1 MAWGCLV
8 PDSCRLVDRFA
19 ESFRNTG
26 SRVLAQAQTEGL
38 SGAAFQCSGTCAGIV
53 VVVVLG
59 EVREAD
65 FHLNDKFTKGGRKTK
80 AGGTFQWRVFLRPGL
95 VRMVCGPHHGKL
107 SHNPV
112 RLISKP
118 PSPLLPEGKLW
129 KTFPVWM
136 ILEVVEINF
145 WGRSQLQFAFTF
157 IVYLYLDPPSISNLS
172 LEVCF
177 FGG

>member
-59 EVREAD
+59 EVREAA
-65 FHLNDKFTKGGRKTK
+65 FHLTSSRKAAAKRRQAGLSSGEFFCGLAWLGWCVGRTM
-80 AGGTFQWRVFLRPGL
+80 GNFLTIP
-95 VRMVCGPHHGKL
+95 
-107 SHNPV
+107 
-112 RLISKP
+112 
-118 PSPLLPEGKLW
+118 
-129 KTFPVWM
+129 
-136 ILEVVEINF
+136 
-145 WGRSQLQFAFTF
+145 
-157 IVYLYLDPPSISNLS
+157 
-172 LEVCF
+172 
-177 FGG
+177 FG

>member
-59 EVREAD
+59 EVHEAA

-118 PSPLLPEGKLW
+118 QAPCCQRENFGKLS
-129 KTFPVWM
+129 PY
-136 ILEVVEINF
+136 
-145 WGRSQLQFAFTF
+145 G
-157 IVYLYLDPPSISNLS
+157 
-172 LEVCF
+172 
-177 FGG
+177 